1 MAKEYASLRRRP
13 FLTPLWLWMWSS
25 AAVILVLG
33 ASLWAV
39 RDAPTTLLVLV
50 AVPESSAS
58 LPPAR
63 INAMFG
69 SATGTS
75 LAAVVADPSVRSNA
89 ESLAAAL
96 HAPLAVLDSG
106 GADLRSVAAR
116 YRGQKLL
123 VVVPSAAIPAL
134 IDRYAPGAPR
144 ATAYLIAVP
153 RFSRAALLPLS
164 LP

>member
-25 AAVILVLG
+25 AAVLLLVG

-50 AVPESSAS
+50 AVPESSAG
-58 LPPAR
+58 PPAAR
-63 INAMFG
+63 INEMFG
-69 SATGTS
+69 TAAGASV
-75 LAAVVADPSVRSNA
+75 AAVVADPSVRATA
-89 ESLAAAL
+89 ESLAAGL
-96 HAPLAVLDSG
+96 HAPLTMLDSRN
-106 GADLRSVAAR
+106 ADLGSVAAR

-123 VVVPSAAIPAL
+123 VLVPSAAIPAL

-144 ATAYLIAVP
+144 ASAYLIAVP